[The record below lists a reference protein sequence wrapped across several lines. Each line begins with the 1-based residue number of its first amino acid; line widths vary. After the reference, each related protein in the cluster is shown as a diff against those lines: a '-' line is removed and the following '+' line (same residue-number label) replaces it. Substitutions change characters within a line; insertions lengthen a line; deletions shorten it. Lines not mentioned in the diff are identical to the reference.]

1 MEEFSNKIVVKVE
14 ISTLCDERGR
24 FIPDKMERLVM
35 VLSNLQN
42 SGKKLLIVSS
52 GAIAL
57 GSAKMELKMIPEQ
70 LIDKQ
75 ATAAIGQAELIKVYQ
90 RFFEDYGQVVAQ
102 ILITSDVVNVT
113 ARKHN
118 AANTLNTLL
127 GMNII
132 PIINENDTVST
143 DDIELDDN
151 YPLVVNVAK
160 IVEAH
165 VILVKSHEFGKY
177 LIIPGDRRMGN
188 VEVKEENLVTY
199 LTRVGENVSS
209 KKVEECNFPSTF
221 KELNFY

>member
-1 MEEFSNKIVVKVE
+1 
-14 ISTLCDERGR
+14 
-24 FIPDKMERLVM
+24 
-35 VLSNLQN
+35 
-42 SGKKLLIVSS
+42 
-52 GAIAL
+52 
-57 GSAKMELKMIPEQ
+57 MELEMIPEE

-102 ILITSDVVNVT
+102 ILITSDVVNVP
-113 ARKHN
+113 ARKNN

-160 IVEAH
+160 VVDANM
-165 VILVKSHEFGKY
+165 ILVKSHDFGKY
-177 LIIPGDRRMGN
+177 LIIPRDKRLGN
-188 VEVKEENLVTY
+188 MEVKEEDLVGY
-199 LTRVGENVSS
+199 LTRMGENVNNQQI
-209 KKVEECNFPSTF
+209 VECDFPTTF